1 MIDSIC
7 MCERNNIYNMVVLR
21 SSIYVRKKT
30 LRNYLYLILFRIFAS
45 VIACNYRIQVNSLV
59 MDEN

>member
-7 MCERNNIYNMVVLR
+7 MRERNNIYNMVVLR
-21 SSIYVRKKT
+21 SSIYVRKKI
-30 LRNYLYLILFRIFAS
+30 LRNYLYLILFCIFAS
-45 VIACNYRIQVNSLV
+45 VIACNYKIQVNSLV

>member
-7 MCERNNIYNMVVLR
+7 MRERNNIYNMVVLR
-21 SSIYVRKKT
+21 SSIYVRKKI

-45 VIACNYRIQVNSLV
+45 VIA
-59 MDEN
+59 